1 VAPKRDGH
9 REAPSSRTQRGAV
22 ALRVS
27 VTAGRADGPRPVT
40 GFEPLR
46 SKLRPTQPHIDL
58 VRRGELIAALLH
70 CAAPLVLVSAPAGY
84 GKSTVLSQWVQ
95 ADRRPAAWVQL
106 GEADNDP
113 VVLLTYLILALEPI
127 APLGPAIVDLLQVRY
142 PPLKE
147 RVLPILAEAIAG
159 APPFLLVLDD
169 GHLVRNEVCWQTIL
183 SLLDHLPRGAQM
195 AIGSRHDPALPLAR
209 LRAAGGLAEFRAE
222 RLAMSRDEAHELLEL
237 HAFTCDAKTL
247 DAVLAVTE
255 GWVTGLY
262 LALLTGEGRRVDA
275 WLPHVRG
282 DRREIAAYLV
292 AEVLEQQPAAVQEFL
307 VRTSILESL
316 SAPLCDAVTGG
327 DDAHEVL
334 AHLARENLFV
344 AALDDRNQ
352 WYRYHHLFGELLCA
366 QLERREPRRLTDLH
380 RAAAAWYHEHADPVQ
395 AVLHWLAAGDV
406 AAAAEPAF
414 LACFDYVD
422 HGQVETARRMLDAFT
437 EEQLLSNVALTMA
450 AGWLYGTVVGDS
462 RRGEFWRHAACA
474 ATVDDRP
481 LPGGGDT
488 WRSYQAGLRAFLAP
502 DGITRMR
509 EDAELSLRLAEGSGV
524 QSCAESK
531 RALGVACY
539 LSGRRRRAEQLF
551 DAVLWEIRDRSCE
564 AYALAFLSL
573 IAADELR
580 WDEAADFDR
589 RVREHAPAMTLD
601 MSPGMFL
608 ALPMLLAHTRV
619 LAWRGDPGF
628 DAQRARTERHI
639 EEMVP
644 QVEWRLLLASVI
656 LGEVDLERGD
666 LVEAGRWTAKAET
679 VLRGYPDA
687 GMLRR
692 RAERLRQ
699 TLEQRRLADPLT
711 RAEGRVLELL
721 PTQLTAEQMAARLFV
736 SKNTVKTHMRRL
748 YTKLGVTTRTDAVE
762 RAHELSLL
770 RPRDEP

>member
-1 VAPKRDGH
+1 VSA
-9 REAPSSRTQRGAV
+9 
-22 ALRVS
+22 S
-27 VTAGRADGPRPVT
+27 VTTSRSGGPRPVT

-46 SKLRPTQPHIDL
+46 SKLRPTRPHVDL
-58 VRRGELIAALLH
+58 VRRDELVDALLD

-84 GKSTVLSQWVQ
+84 GKSTVLSQWAQ
-95 ADRRPAAWVQL
+95 SERRPTAWVQVS
-106 GEADNDP
+106 EADNDP
-113 VVLLTYLILALEPI
+113 VVLLTYLVLALEPI
-127 APLGPAIVDLLQVRY
+127 APLDAAVVDLLRLRY

-147 RVLPILAEAIAG
+147 RVLPCLAGALAG

-169 GHLVRNEVCWQTIL
+169 GHLVRNAACWRTIL
-183 SLLDHLPRGAQM
+183 SVLDQLPHGAQV

-209 LRAAGGLAEFRAE
+209 LRVAGRLAEFRTE
-222 RLAMSRDEAHELLEL
+222 RLAMSRDEARELLDL
-237 HAFTCDAKTL
+237 HAFTCDAETL
-247 DAVLAVTE
+247 DAVLTVTE

-262 LALLTGEGRRVDA
+262 LALLAGEGRPKDA

-292 AEVLEQQPAAVQEFL
+292 AEVLEQQPLEVQRFL
-307 VRTSILESL
+307 VHTSILESL
-316 SAPLCDAVTGG
+316 CAPLCDAVTGSG
-327 DDAHEVL
+327 DAHEVL
-334 AHLARENLFV
+334 GRLARENLFV
-344 AALDDRNQ
+344 AALDDRDQ
-352 WYRYHHLFGELLCA
+352 WYRYHHLFGELLRA
-366 QLERREPRRLTDLH
+366 ELARREPLRVPDLH
-380 RAAAAWYHEHADPVQ
+380 RTAAAWYHENGKPEQ
-395 AVLHWLAAGDV
+395 AVLHWLAAGDT
-406 AAAAEPAF
+406 AAAAKPAF
-414 LACFDYVD
+414 AACFDYVD

-450 AGWLYGTVVGDS
+450 AGWLYGTVIGDS
-462 RRGEFWRHAACA
+462 RRGDFWRRAACA

-509 EDAELSLRLAEGSGV
+509 EDAELSLKLAEGSGV

-551 DAVLWEIRDRSCE
+551 DAVLWEIRDRACE

-580 WDEAADFDR
+580 WDEAADLDR
-589 RVREHAPAMTLD
+589 RVLEHAPAMTLD

-608 ALPMLLAHTRV
+608 ALPMLLAHTRA
-619 LAWRGDPGF
+619 LAWRDDPGF

-639 EEMVP
+639 EQMVP

-656 LGEVDLERGD
+656 LGEVGLERGD
-666 LVEAGRWTAKAET
+666 LVDAGRWAAKAET

-692 RAERLRQ
+692 RTERLRQ

-762 RAHELSLL
+762 RAHELGLL